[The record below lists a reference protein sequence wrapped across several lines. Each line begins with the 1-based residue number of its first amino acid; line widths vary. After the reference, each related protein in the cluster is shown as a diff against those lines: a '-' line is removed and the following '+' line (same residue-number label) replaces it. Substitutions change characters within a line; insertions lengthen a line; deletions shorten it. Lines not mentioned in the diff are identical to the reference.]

1 MIIFYSEFLKGE
13 LLGQRVWDVLDFKAF
28 NTYLI
33 YLFLIPY
40 IQIWQKFYRLF
51 LQNVV
56 RIPPLLNTSTR
67 TARFSHQDFWK
78 VSLLLLLPP
87 RVYSQLNSQRD
98 FFQNL
103 SQNTSF
109 LCSKPGIIF
118 QNGLEKAY
126 FKASNT
132 KFLCL
137 FLLIL
142 SIGIKSSTDWSQAN
156 TSLTQNS
163 SLLFKVK

>member
-13 LLGQRVWDVLDFKAF
+13 LLGQRVCDVLDFKAF

-40 IQIWQKFYRLF
+40 IQICQKFYRLF

-78 VSLLLLLPP
+78 VSFYFFSCPLE
-87 RVYSQLNSQRD
+87 SILNSTAKEI
-98 FFQNL
+98 FFK
-103 SQNTSF
+103 T
-109 LCSKPGIIF
+109 
-118 QNGLEKAY
+118 
-126 FKASNT
+126 
-132 KFLCL
+132 
-137 FLLIL
+137 
-142 SIGIKSSTDWSQAN
+142 
-156 TSLTQNS
+156 
-163 SLLFKVK
+163 